1 MMLCKS
7 PLNPEAEIV
16 RSTYFCMHVCA
27 VGLCMSHYTCSSQ
40 DKSALSYQMGT
51 CGGQR
56 TIVLVSSLLVPG
68 IKLKLSDFTF
78 WPLQFVLHQPN
89 RREEGEEEE
98 GGFEGLFDRPRL
110 QEVKGLEDWL

>member
-7 PLNPEAEIV
+7 PSNPEAETV
-16 RSTYFCMHVCA
+16 KSTYFCMHAYA
-27 VGLCMSHYTCSSQ
+27 VGLCMSHYTCGSQ
-40 DKSALSYQMGT
+40 DKLALSYQMLWHTCAGRGT
-51 CGGQR
+51 ICG
-56 TIVLVSSLLVPG
+56 SEFSPCPG

-98 GGFEGLFDRPRL
+98 EGGLEGLYDRLR
-110 QEVKGLEDWL
+110 D